1 MNSREAATQ
10 ARTLCRFYTISDTQY
25 ELSFKEGD
33 NQMSKQI
40 FWILVLV
47 GTLDGAASAW
57 AQNAAEGKKLYTA
70 YCSTCHGESG
80 KGDGVAG
87 ASLPVKPA
95 DHTNGAV
102 MNKLNDKF
110 LQDIISKGGG
120 AVGKSTFMPSWG
132 GALNDSQV
140 RDVVAYIRSLANP
153 PSTPTGR

>member
-47 GTLDGAASAW
+47 GTLAGAASAW

>member
-1 MNSREAATQ
+1 MNSLEAATQ

-25 ELSFKEGD
+25 ELSFKEG
-33 NQMSKQI
+33 NNHMSQRI

-47 GTLDGAASAW
+47 GTLAGAASAG
-57 AQNAAEGKKLYTA
+57 AQNAAEGKKLYTT

-140 RDVVAYIRSLANP
+140 GDVVAYIRSLANP
-153 PSTPTGR
+153 PYTPTGR

>member
-1 MNSREAATQ
+1 
-10 ARTLCRFYTISDTQY
+10 
-25 ELSFKEGD
+25 
-33 NQMSKQI
+33 MSKQI
-40 FWILVLV
+40 FWMLVLV
-47 GTLDGAASAW
+47 GTLAGAASGW
-57 AQNAAEGKKLYTA
+57 AQNGVEGKKLYTT

-132 GALNDSQV
+132 GAFNDSQV

-153 PSTPTGR
+153 PFTPTGR

>member
-1 MNSREAATQ
+1 MNSLEAPTQ
-10 ARTLCRFYTISDTQY
+10 VRALCRFYTISDTQY
-25 ELSFKEGD
+25 EFPFEEGD

-47 GTLDGAASAW
+47 GTVTGAASGW
-57 AQNAAEGKKLYTA
+57 AQNAAEGKKLYTT

-153 PSTPTGR
+153 PYTPTGR